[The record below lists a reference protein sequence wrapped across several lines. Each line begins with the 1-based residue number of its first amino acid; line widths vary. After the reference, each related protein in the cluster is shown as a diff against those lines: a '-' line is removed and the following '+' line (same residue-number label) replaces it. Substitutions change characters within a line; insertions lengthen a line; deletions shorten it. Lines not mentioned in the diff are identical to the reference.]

1 MCQDYF
7 QYAPSIFCQN
17 TSQRFVTMSC
27 DSTRYDLSPRSVSS
41 YESTPIALTSL
52 RFNRAYRDCKKE
64 WVRIEETDN
73 GGIAAELGY
82 RLHAAR
88 RRRGLPEEAGSVRI
102 EVARMR

>member
-17 TSQRFVTMSC
+17 TSQKFVTMSC
-27 DSTRYDLSPRSVSS
+27 DSTRFRPSISFSVSS

-64 WVRIEETDN
+64 WVRIEETD
-73 GGIAAELGY
+73 GCGFAAELGH

-88 RRRGLPEEAGSVRI
+88 
-102 EVARMR
+102 